1 MTTVDSFS
9 NRLMVLVKESEQSLD
24 RQNVVKDIL
33 FLVAGFIR
41 CCVIHQ
47 RFQKKDQTQVCLK
60 SSFSRYKRMSFFDY
74 FGKRGSSKRQ
84 KALYDDFKNRIYDNQ
99 Q

>member
-1 MTTVDSFS
+1 
-9 NRLMVLVKESEQSLD
+9 MVLVKESEQSLD
-24 RQNVVKDIL
+24 RQNVVKDTL

-47 RFQKKDQTQVCLK
+47 QFQKKDQTQVCLK
-60 SSFSRYKRMSFFDY
+60 RMSSFNY

-84 KALYDDFKNRIYDNQ
+84 KALYDDFKN
-99 Q
+99 